1 MRVFKTRVLTA
12 FIGIPVLLTVL
23 YLGGIYWKLLFAL
36 MGILAFMEFTHMMS
50 NIQLKPLLVPGMILV
65 LLLLFAPDS
74 YLYPGIFCIL
84 ILAVTISILKYPDLT
99 LQDTAISLFGAGYIG
114 FLLSYATKIADL
126 QYSFIIIVLALILT
140 WSSDTG
146 AYFAGKLWG
155 KHKMTPILSPN
166 KTWEGAAGGLL
177 VCAVASLIFFLVI
190 DIDGISITY
199 ALLLGIGASILA
211 QLGDFFISGAKR
223 FFQVKDS
230 GKIIPGHGGVLDR
243 FDSFLLLIPLVY
255 YFSVYIIF

>member
-12 FIGIPVLLTVL
+12 VIGIPVFLGIL
-23 YLGGIYWKLLFAL
+23 YLGGLYWKLLFAL
-36 MGILAFMEFTHMMS
+36 MAILAFLEFTRMMS
-50 NIQLKPLLVPGMILV
+50 NIQLRPLLIPGLLLL

-74 YLYPGIFCIL
+74 YLYPGIFAIL
-84 ILAVTISILKYPDLT
+84 ILTVFVSILQYPDLT
-99 LQDTAISLFGAGYIG
+99 IKDTAISLFGAAYIG
-114 FLLSYATKIADL
+114 FLLSYAIKIADL
-126 QYSFIIIVLALILT
+126 HQSFLIIILALILT
-140 WSSDTG
+140 WGSDTG

-166 KTWEGAAGGLL
+166 KTWEGAVGGL
-177 VCAVASLIFFLVI
+177 VVSAITALIFFLVI
-190 DIDGISITY
+190 DIDGVGPAY

-211 QLGDFFISGAKR
+211 QLGDFFISGIKR

-243 FDSFLLLIPLVY
+243 FDSFLLLVPLIY
-255 YFSVYIIF
+255 YFAIYII